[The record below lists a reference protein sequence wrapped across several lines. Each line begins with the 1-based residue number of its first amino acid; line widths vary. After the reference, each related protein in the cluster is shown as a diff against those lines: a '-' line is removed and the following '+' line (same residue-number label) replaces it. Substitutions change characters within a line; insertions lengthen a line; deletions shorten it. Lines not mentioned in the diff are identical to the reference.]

1 MLHSQ
6 YQKVTEWKRE
16 EEVKKKKTRNTKIF
30 SKQMAE
36 IRTEPS
42 NPELLV

>member
-1 MLHSQ
+1 MLHSP

-16 EEVKKKKTRNTKIF
+16 EVEKKTRNTKIF
-30 SKQMAE
+30 SKQMTE
-36 IRTEPS
+36 IRTEQS